1 MTTPPIDNLGAVAPL
16 VFVIALLCM
25 PSGIGGGVLFVPVLR
40 LIGGLSLKE
49 STALSQALIA
59 SASLAATLFNFF
71 EQYRARNDPK
81 SLIVWP
87 FVILILPG
95 TVIGS
100 LIGVYIYSWLPSLF
114 VLILYFC
121 FACLGSFMAYRK
133 GFRLWKAETRAKKR
147 ESDSDTTDSG
157 SSPVEAPGIPA
168 LQRMPSTKKLIYYMT
183 VVAVIWTI
191 CLIFPPLTG
200 NSSTG
205 SVIGVPYCEE
215 VYWVLAA
222 VQGVILLLIPA
233 GYVAVERSPGTVKTG
248 SILMG
253 SMIVIG
259 LISSIVG
266 ISGGLFMIPV
276 VLSLGLD
283 PKQSTATTAI
293 VIFATSTSTALSF
306 ALGGYFPPASD
317 MWITVMPF
325 AGALLGKTIVAKLLA
340 MTGRL
345 SVLVLLLGTMV
356 AIGGITTI
364 TTGIISVV
372 NRANNGGDIVQFGSF
387 C

>member
-133 GFRLWKAETRAKKR
+133 G
-147 ESDSDTTDSG
+147 
-157 SSPVEAPGIPA
+157 
-168 LQRMPSTKKLIYYMT
+168 
-183 VVAVIWTI
+183 
-191 CLIFPPLTG
+191 
-200 NSSTG
+200 
-205 SVIGVPYCEE
+205 
-215 VYWVLAA
+215 
-222 VQGVILLLIPA
+222 
-233 GYVAVERSPGTVKTG
+233 
-248 SILMG
+248 
-253 SMIVIG
+253 
-259 LISSIVG
+259 
-266 ISGGLFMIPV
+266 
-276 VLSLGLD
+276 
-283 PKQSTATTAI
+283 
-293 VIFATSTSTALSF
+293 
-306 ALGGYFPPASD
+306 
-317 MWITVMPF
+317 
-325 AGALLGKTIVAKLLA
+325 
-340 MTGRL
+340 
-345 SVLVLLLGTMV
+345 
-356 AIGGITTI
+356 
-364 TTGIISVV
+364 
-372 NRANNGGDIVQFGSF
+372 
-387 C
+387 